1 MISGHVTLNGLDDDQ
16 LIILIE
22 GKKSHP
28 GFVFNPSKMQAKVP
42 DGADVTRVAFA
53 IRYSEVTLSWHSEQ
67 GMKSVEILL
76 GKLYRRERSGPV
88 SH

>member
-28 GFVFNPSKMQAKVP
+28 GFMFDPSKMQAKVP
-42 DGADVTRVAFA
+42 NGTDVTRVEFA
-53 IRYSEVTLSWHSEQ
+53 VRYSEVTLTWQSEQ

-76 GKLYRRERSGPV
+76 GKLYRRERSVPV
-88 SH
+88 S